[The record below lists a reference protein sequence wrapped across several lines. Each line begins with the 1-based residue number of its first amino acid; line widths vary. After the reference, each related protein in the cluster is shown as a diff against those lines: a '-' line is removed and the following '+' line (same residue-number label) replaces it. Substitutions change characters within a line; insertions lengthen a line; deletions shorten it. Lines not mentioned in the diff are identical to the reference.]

1 MGAESNVG
9 HRPLGRWGSALLLR
23 EQSWEARFH
32 NYEHLPFPVIFF
44 LVATVSAFL
53 RDRRRSPWAFPC
65 GWTNPRRIRSKFV
78 VVTKAVSSPSVTNA
92 YGLPLDSLRR

>member
-32 NYEHLPFPVIFF
+32 NYEHLPFPGSI
-44 LVATVSAFL
+44 LLALARALTRIAGGKPSKNG
-53 RDRRRSPWAFPC
+53 S
-65 GWTNPRRIRSKFV
+65 TNEIRHPISKI
-78 VVTKAVSSPSVTNA
+78 
-92 YGLPLDSLRR
+92 